1 MLRRTVTDVKRT
13 LSCSLNLSPH
23 IFSVSSHVLALH
35 YSWHLIKSSVFFV
48 CVLNLC
54 LMGSMC
60 RANVPGDERSDR
72 RERGGGFP
80 QVCPHHPQQDRLG
93 YAFHSAH
100 VCLFLPPR
108 SPWVSKALFLHQV
121 LMFNVCVSQVS
132 WTQRG
137 WAQVFSTETL
147 P

>member
-23 IFSVSSHVLALH
+23 IFSVSSRVLALH
-35 YSWHLIKSSVFFV
+35 YSWHLVMSFVFF
-48 CVLNLC
+48 CVLNLF

-100 VCLFLPPR
+100 VCLFLPPCC
-108 SPWVSKALFLHQV
+108 PWEYKALCCIRSSC
-121 LMFNVCVSQVS
+121 LMCVPQVS

-137 WAQVFSTETL
+137 WAQVSSTETL